1 MQVFLEDV
9 HSRPLARGGTC
20 GNCGESRRDCVKY
33 VIDWKRKRHGT
44 AGEYEE
50 GQRRV
55 LSLLHDWRRPEGVTI
70 HQWVMRAGAS
80 GGYAVI
86 ETDDLALVQAATRVF
101 SGLNFSIE
109 PVLDVEVALAAA
121 GHAIEWRDSVV

>member
-1 MQVFLEDV
+1 
-9 HSRPLARGGTC
+9 LAKR
-20 GNCGESRRDCVKY
+20 SDFVKY
-33 VIDWKRKRHGT
+33 VIGWKRKRHGT

-55 LSLLHDWRRPEGVTI
+55 LALLRDWRGPEGVI
-70 HQWVMRAGAS
+70 VHQWVVRAGGS

-86 ETDDLALVQAATRVF
+86 ETEDLDVVHAATGVF
-101 SGLNFSIE
+101 SGMNFTIE

-121 GHAIEWRDSVV
+121 GQAVEWRDSVV